1 MSENKPTIYTVTAI
15 VSMPS
20 KREPLGRLTHGFYTV
35 VDGVLTMT
43 DRDGQPAEDATGK
56 RYTHRLAPNE
66 DEHAV
71 ASKMTKELRK
81 ALRSKSEPVA
91 GFSGKINY
99 PKRAI
104 V

>member
-1 MSENKPTIYTVTAI
+1 MSENKPTVHAVTAI

-20 KREPLGRLTHGFYTV
+20 KREPLGRLTYGFYTL

-43 DRDGQPAEDATGK
+43 DKDGGPAEDATGR

-66 DEHAV
+66 DKRAV
-71 ASKMTKELRK
+71 ASRMTKELRE
-81 ALRSKSEPVA
+81 AFRSKSESVA

-99 PKRAI
+99 PKRA
-104 V
+104 VV

>member
-1 MSENKPTIYTVTAI
+1 MTDKPTVYAVTAI

-35 VDGVLTMT
+35 IDGVLTMT
-43 DRDGQPAEDATGK
+43 DKDGRPAEDATGK

-66 DEHAV
+66 DERAV
-71 ASKMTKELRK
+71 ASRMTKKLRE

-99 PKRAI
+99 PKRA
-104 V
+104 VV